1 MLHTIR
7 FATGLATLALVAACA
22 DTAVGPTPT
31 PATADGVALAKGV
44 SSSGTT
50 LSATKTATGFRE
62 NRLEYDWTVSKRL
75 RGIMAGPQ
83 MIDEPL
89 TGQTTVAPNDPR
101 WLEYQV
107 VATRNDGTRYSATGV
122 RGAVCVSNGG
132 SVATQ
137 GLAIT
142 DVVQTKTGSGQ
153 YQDYVSKPVDVL
165 SKPVLAAGETYCYPY
180 EIAFAPQPGAQY
192 RNTARV
198 TITNHSGYIGKPFGP
213 GSNGDGVKADFT
225 IPENSTSVTR
235 DEKATLDEQ
244 IARSCA
250 NVFPAIYCSWGATGG
265 PTLPA
270 SIAQSTTFDFV
281 VDLYNF
287 GSCGESYPFTN
298 AIALTE
304 SGPRASGEAPQV
316 RRDSTTL
323 QVKTGDCASKPASP
337 GCTLTVGYWK
347 NHAWPSGFWYMEEV
361 PTMNFFDTGV
371 TWRGILSVEP
381 RGDAYYILAHQYIAA
396 RLNQIGGHSYVPPE
410 VVRALQSAHD
420 YFSLSPAARA
430 LVSRATI
437 IQWADLLDQYNNGKL
452 GVPHCG

>member
-1 MLHTIR
+1 MQHTIR
-7 FATGLATLALVAACA
+7 FATGLATFALIAACA
-22 DTAVGPTPT
+22 DTPVGPTPT
-31 PATADGVALAKGV
+31 PATTAGLSLAKGP

-50 LSATKTATGFRE
+50 LSATTTAVGFRE
-62 NRLEYDWTVSKRL
+62 DRLEYDWTVSKTL
-75 RGIMAGPQ
+75 RSIMAGPH
-83 MIDEPL
+83 MLDEPL

-101 WLEYQV
+101 WLGYRV
-107 VATRNDGTRYSATGV
+107 VATRNEGTRSSVTGA
-122 RGAVCVSNGG
+122 RGTVCVTNGG
-132 SVATQ
+132 SIATQ

-142 DVVQTKTGSGQ
+142 DVVQAKAGSAQ
-153 YQDYVSKPVDVL
+153 YQDYVSSPVNVL

-180 EIAFAPQPGAQY
+180 EIPFAPQAGAQY

-198 TITNHSGYIGKPFGP
+198 TITNHSGYIGQPFGP

-225 IPENSTSVTR
+225 IPSTSTSVTR
-235 DEKATLDEQ
+235 DETATLDEQ
-244 IARSCA
+244 ISRTCA
-250 NVFPAIYCSWGATGG
+250 NVFPVIYCSWGATGG

-287 GSCGESYPFTN
+287 AACGESYPFTN

-304 SGPRASGEAPQV
+304 GGPRASGEAAQI

-323 QVKTGDCASKPASP
+323 QVKTGDCAPKPASP

-347 NHAWPSGFWYMEEV
+347 NHPWPSGFWYMEEV
-361 PTMNFFDTGV
+361 STISFFDTGV
-371 TWRGILSVEP
+371 TWRGILSVTP
-381 RGDAYYILAHQYIAA
+381 KGDAYFILAHQYVAA
-396 RLNQIGGHSYVPPE
+396 RLNQFEHSYVPPE
-410 VVRALQSAHD
+410 VVNALQSAHD
-420 YFSLSPAARA
+420 YFSLTPAARA